1 MNQVTLIGHA
11 GQDATIQHFASTDR
25 KVASFSLATTE
36 KYGDNEKTTWH
47 NIVAWGYLADRPVQ
61 KGDKIMVSGRIENRK
76 WEKDGT
82 TYYRTDI
89 VATQLEICKKITKVP
104 TPEFSP
110 LDDPFGP
117 KDADGFNVPSTPK
130 QTRAEMGTGAT
141 PITAAA
147 QEDDLPW

>member
-61 KGDKIMVSGRIENRK
+61 
-76 WEKDGT
+76 
-82 TYYRTDI
+82 
-89 VATQLEICKKITKVP
+89 EI
-104 TPEFSP
+104 S
-110 LDDPFGP
+110 
-117 KDADGFNVPSTPK
+117 
-130 QTRAEMGTGAT
+130 
-141 PITAAA
+141 
-147 QEDDLPW
+147 